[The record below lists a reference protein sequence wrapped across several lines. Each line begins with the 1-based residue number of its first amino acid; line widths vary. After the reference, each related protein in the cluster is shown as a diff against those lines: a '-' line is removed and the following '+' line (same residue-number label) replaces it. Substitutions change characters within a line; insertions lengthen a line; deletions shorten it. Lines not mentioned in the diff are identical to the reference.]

1 MVENFEN
8 ALKLMWNTQNVK
20 DAGMQSGTALESNEF
35 YDDYAQE
42 SEYLTTE
49 FGYHVLIAN
58 KFTGKA
64 VDELDENN
72 KKYIITLP
80 SYEDVLVYEA
90 DGEEVDDL
98 PDYNISQIET
108 YYSTVAKDFSQS
120 YWYQLNVM
128 KQLIASIN
136 EGNKLQFANAAA
148 KERTLK
154 LAEHY
159 VDTYY
164 GSLTYIA
171 KGYKAATNLMEIFV
185 DAYNGYD
192 FAVKNADADY
202 VEKFAAK
209 VENLKVI
216 LTAAE
221 DAIKEVKDAELNGTE
236 TKEFN
241 ELKAEFDAAKEA
253 FNKLAK

>member
-1 MVENFEN
+1 MKTLLRNDWANDVKKAINDFLLTYKNNSNLNKDYVVFDFDNTCSIFDSEETT
-8 ALKLMWNTQNVK
+8 LK
-20 DAGMQSGTALESNEF
+20 
-35 YDDYAQE
+35 
-42 SEYLTTE
+42 
-49 FGYHVLIAN
+49 
-58 KFTGKA
+58 
-64 VDELDENN
+64 
-72 KKYIITLP
+72 
-80 SYEDVLVYEA
+80 
-90 DGEEVDDL
+90 
-98 PDYNISQIET
+98 
-108 YYSTVAKDFSQS
+108 
-120 YWYQLNVM
+120 YQLNVM